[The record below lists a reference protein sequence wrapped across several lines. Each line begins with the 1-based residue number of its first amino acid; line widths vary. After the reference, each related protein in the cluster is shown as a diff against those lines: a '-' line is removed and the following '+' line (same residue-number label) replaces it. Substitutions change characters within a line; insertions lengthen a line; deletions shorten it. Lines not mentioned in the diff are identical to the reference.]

1 MLSSMR
7 SNLSDRTRPAQESGA
22 RSGPARRRFPQAPSS
37 EALMRRYRF
46 PLSLSLPLAG
56 FAAAVFF
63 AAGVSLA
70 KPVALEAQAFE
81 DARGDMS
88 IALAGD
94 AIISRKMSP
103 YREPEFLALR
113 DIIQSATTAFVNLEI
128 LFHDYEDD
136 VIPAAA
142 SGGTYMRAEP
152 EIAHELAWFGFD
164 MVSLANNHTMDF
176 GAGGARRTVAAA
188 EAAGLA
194 VAGFGENL
202 ARARAPAYV
211 DTPGGRVALISIAST
226 FADAMRAGH
235 QRPDVRGRPGL
246 SPIRYER
253 HVTVTADQM
262 AALRDALSVA
272 GRNGGSGSTLNFGG
286 MTFVV
291 GDKPDVKTVPHAGDL
306 AEIIEV
312 VKEAQRQAEWV
323 IVTSHSHEGADR
335 REVPADFLVDVA
347 RATVDAGADMFVGHG
362 HHILRAV
369 EMYQG
374 KPIFYSL
381 ANFAMQNETIE
392 FQPQDNY
399 EAQGLGYE
407 DLPGRFQDVRIE
419 RAGAS
424 SFPAGKGFWESVV
437 PVVEYEGGKLKEV
450 QLHPITMGWQLPRP
464 VRGRPMMADD
474 AHGQEILEG
483 LAKLSAE
490 FGTTMTIEN
499 GVGVIRP

>member
-1 MLSSMR
+1 
-7 SNLSDRTRPAQESGA
+7 
-22 RSGPARRRFPQAPSS
+22 
-37 EALMRRYRF
+37 MRRYRF
-46 PLSLSLPLAG
+46 SLSFPATAGLPLAG
-56 FAAAVFF
+56 FAAAVFL

-70 KPVALEAQAFE
+70 KPVSLEAQAFE

-235 QRPDVRGRPGL
+235 QRPDARGRPGL

-253 HVTVTADQM
+253 HVTVTAEQM
-262 AALRDALSVA
+262 AGLRDALSVA
-272 GRNGGSGSTLNFGG
+272 GRGGGSGPRLNFGG
-286 MTFVV
+286 MTFTV
-291 GDKPDVKTVPHAGDL
+291 GDEPGMKTVPHAGDL

-362 HHILRAV
+362 PHILRAV

-437 PVVEYEGGKLKEV
+437 PVVEYEGGQLKEI

-464 VRGRPMMADD
+464 VRGRPMMAD
-474 AHGQEILEG
+474 AALGQEILDG